1 MSVTAL
7 KLQTREPAAQESV
20 ADKIKRLRAEAQGY
34 ARGHAEDLVQKLVEL
49 EALAEDI
56 AAGGEAYPVGIRE
69 AARKLSPDLTQ
80 ARLNVGS
87 ILARDV

>member
-7 KLQTREPAAQESV
+7 KLPTHEPVAAESV
-20 ADKIKRLRAEAQGY
+20 ADKIRRLRAEAQGF
-34 ARGHAEDLVQKLVEL
+34 ARSHCEDLVNHLVAL
-49 EALAEDI
+49 EALVDDI

-69 AARKLSPDLTQ
+69 AARKLAPDLMQ

-87 ILARDV
+87 ILARDI